1 MDYQCF
7 VDTVGP
13 ADAYKEKLSAEF
25 PTLTFVVCSKADSI
39 YAIVSAA
46 SIAAKVTRDKVME
59 SWSFMEQGWEGETNF
74 GSGYPSGSSCSSEI
88 CGDPL
93 MRQTDPKTV
102 AWLEENVDPVFGFP
116 NIARFSWQTV
126 KTILMKRAVKV
137 KWCVPSR
144 TLSSE
149 LTLRD
154 RDDEP
159 ATIQKYFS
167 GAPAG
172 PAKAALWKD
181 YSLVSVAGF

>member
-1 MDYQCF
+1 M
-7 VDTVGP
+7 DTVGP

-144 TLSSE
+144 TIWSE